1 MSACDD
7 WPTWKSCGDRREN
20 DKNEAVQEFFRQLVQ
35 MKENAEKFDPEQGDE
50 ILAVGKGTKYLQF
63 P

>member
-1 MSACDD
+1 
-7 WPTWKSCGDRREN
+7 
-20 DKNEAVQEFFRQLVQ
+20 